1 MSADTGDVPPQ
12 EEQPGD
18 TPAVPAEA
26 PWKWRKLGPAGF
38 LGLAWAVLP
47 ALLGGLLLV
56 RLGTVGDWL
65 AEDRTQGL
73 LIYTLLFALT
83 AGLGLL
89 PTYAQAVL
97 GGWVF
102 GFVDGT
108 AAALVGFTLAALLG
122 FLIAR
127 LVARESVQAALAHH
141 PRASAIRAGLLD
153 RGTLRSTGV
162 VALLRLPPNSPFALA
177 NLAFSSSGVAIVP
190 FLVGTLIGMAP
201 RTAVATG
208 FAHAGATSGA
218 RDLQSFV
225 SDGPGWWVLVAG
237 LVLFVI
243 VFQILARLAQGA
255 LERAGLAQ
263 PQPKLH

>member
-1 MSADTGDVPPQ
+1 MKVDPENNQPAHADS
-12 EEQPGD
+12 PGPD
-18 TPAVPAEA
+18 NKAAGPV
-26 PWKWRKLGPAGF
+26 WNWRNLGPAGV
-38 LGLAWAVLP
+38 LGLAWAILP

-56 RLGTVGDWL
+56 RLGAVGDWL
-65 AEDRTQGL
+65 GEDRSQGL
-73 LIYTLLFALT
+73 VIYTLLFALT

-102 GFVDGT
+102 GFVEGT

-127 LVARESVQAALAHH
+127 LVARTSVQAVLARY
-141 PRASAIRAGLLD
+141 PRAAAIRAGLLG
-153 RGTLRSTGV
+153 RGPWRSTGV

-177 NLAFSSSGVAIVP
+177 NLAFSSSGVALLP
-190 FLVGTLIGMAP
+190 FLVGTLLGMAP

-208 FAHAGATSGA
+208 FAHAGASSGA

-225 SDGPGWWVLVAG
+225 SDGPGWWVLVIG
-237 LVLFVI
+237 LVLFVV
-243 VFQILARLAQGA
+243 VFQILAHLAQGA

-263 PQPKLH
+263 PKLPS

>member
-1 MSADTGDVPPQ
+1 MKVDPEGQ
-12 EEQPGD
+12 QPESVESPSSG
-18 TPAVPAEA
+18 TAPAGPA
-26 PWKWRKLGPAGF
+26 WSWRNLGPAGV
-38 LGLAWAVLP
+38 LGLAWAILP

-56 RLGTVGDWL
+56 RLGAVGDWL
-65 AEDRTQGL
+65 GEDRSQGL
-73 LIYTLLFALT
+73 VIYTLLFALT

-102 GFVDGT
+102 GFVEGT

-122 FLIAR
+122 FLVAR
-127 LVARESVQAALAHH
+127 LVARTSVQALLARY
-141 PRASAIRAGLLD
+141 PRAAAIRAGLLG
-153 RGTLRSTGV
+153 RGPLRSTGV

-177 NLAFSSSGVAIVP
+177 NLAFSSSGVALLP
-190 FLVGTLIGMAP
+190 FLVGTLLGMAP

-208 FAHAGATSGA
+208 FAHAGASSGA

-225 SDGPGWWVLVAG
+225 SDGPGWWVLVIG

-243 VFQILARLAQGA
+243 VFQILAHLAQGA
-255 LERAGLAQ
+255 LERAGLA
-263 PQPKLH
+263 PNNRPS